1 MLARS
6 RVRSRSRLRAR
17 AGPSQRSAR
26 KTFCI
31 RKGSL
36 IVIWFAVQSPSRHG
50 RAAHPRW
57 LATLLL
63 VLYVAAVH
71 GLPALHLGWHD
82 SHHVHERGRLR
93 WLKARPLVHSH
104 VHKAG
109 DATESD
115 HFEVPKWTAQ
125 RPHPRLCANLE
136 PPTDGAAPHLA
147 AGPAHGQASLL
158 APGALL
164 ALGPVQSSIVQPSGQ
179 IDICR
184 RVLFSDRR
192 ARAPPASS

>member
-1 MLARS
+1 MTDRVSSPFSNIHLAWQGKTFSIPATRVMGAIKRMVVDDIIPRDARS
-6 RVRSRSRLRAR
+6 GSATEAGVIEFIDFHLAVEETPERDRV
-17 AGPSQRSAR
+17 Q
-26 KTFCI
+26 
-31 RKGSL
+31 
-36 IVIWFAVQSPSRHG
+36 W
-50 RAAHPRW
+50 
-57 LATLLL
+57 
-63 VLYVAAVH
+63 
-71 GLPALHLGWHD
+71 
-82 SHHVHERGRLR
+82 RGGLR

-192 ARAPPASS
+192 ARAQGPRLPLSRA